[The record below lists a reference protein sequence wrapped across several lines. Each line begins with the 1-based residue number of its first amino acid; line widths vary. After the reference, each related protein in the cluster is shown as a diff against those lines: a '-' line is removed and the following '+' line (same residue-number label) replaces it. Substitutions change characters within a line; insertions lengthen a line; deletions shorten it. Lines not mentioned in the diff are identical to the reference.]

1 MSTIESICVYCAS
14 GPGNDPAYIQAATK
28 FGRVLA
34 ENGIGLV
41 YGGGS
46 VGLMGAVA
54 DSVLDHGG
62 HVTGVIPEFLVDR
75 EHMLLRVQ
83 ERIITP
89 DMHARKQTM
98 FERADAFVAL
108 PGGIGTLE
116 ELVEQMTWAQLGRH
130 KKPILVLNVLQ
141 FWEPLCA
148 LIDHMKRLAFIR
160 PAMWVD
166 FLVAE
171 TVEEILPMLLEA
183 ARAVSEAEK
192 AMTPVAAEKM

>member
-1 MSTIESICVYCAS
+1 MSTIKSICVYCAS

-75 EHMLLRVQ
+75 EHMLLSVQ